1 MIERGAVAVLNHLL
15 VQQPWAAQRL
25 QAFAGASA
33 EFRCPPFP
41 DLRVS
46 VAKNGLLE
54 PAPAQAEVAL
64 TVKLKP
70 GALPLLL
77 LRDEAALKEIHIEGS
92 AELAATVQEL
102 LRDLAWDAEED
113 LSRFVGDVVAHR
125 LVTQGRTFAAWQLEA
140 ATRFA
145 ENLAEY
151 WTEEQPL
158 LARTTDVANF
168 CRDVDALRDEV
179 ARMEERLERLAAAR

>member
-1 MIERGAVAVLNHLL
+1 MIERGAVAALNHLL
-15 VQQPWAAQRL
+15 AQQPWAAQRL

-46 VAKNGLLE
+46 VAKSGLLE

-92 AELAATVQEL
+92 AELAATVKHL
-102 LRDLAWDAEED
+102 LRHLAWDAEED
-113 LSRFVGDVVAHR
+113 LSRLVGDVLAHR
-125 LVTQGRTFAAWQLEA
+125 LVGQGRAFAAWQLEA
-140 ATRFA
+140 ATRLA

-158 LARTTDVANF
+158 LARTADVANF
-168 CRDVDALRDEV
+168 CRDVDVLRDEV
-179 ARMEERLERLAAAR
+179 AEMEKRLERLAAAR

>member
-1 MIERGAVAVLNHLL
+1 MIERGAVAALNHLL
-15 VQQPWAAQRL
+15 AQQPWAAQRL

-46 VAKNGLLE
+46 VAKSGLLE

-64 TVKLKP
+64 TVKLRP

-92 AELAATVQEL
+92 AELAATVQHL
-102 LRDLAWDAEED
+102 LRHLAWDAEED

-125 LVTQGRTFAAWQLEA
+125 LVTQGRAFAAWQLEV
-140 ATRFA
+140 ATRLA

-158 LARTTDVANF
+158 LARTADVANF
-168 CRDVDALRDEV
+168 CRDVDVLRDDV
-179 ARMEERLERLAAAR
+179 AEMEKRLERLAAAR